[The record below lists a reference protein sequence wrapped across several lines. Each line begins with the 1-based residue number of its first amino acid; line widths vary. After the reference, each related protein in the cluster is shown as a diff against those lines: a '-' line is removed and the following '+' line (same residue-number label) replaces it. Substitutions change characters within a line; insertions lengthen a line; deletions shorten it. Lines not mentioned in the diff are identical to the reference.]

1 MNELLASNKTLE
13 IHDAVV
19 NGQLLRNIPTRLIFV
34 ANKTERD
41 NSLGNI
47 EAGTFVLT
55 FDLSNVW
62 IRNGDT
68 SATGDNAYESIKEG
82 A

>member
-1 MNELLASNKTLE
+1 MTELPASNKTLE

-34 ANKTERD
+34 ANKTER
-41 NSLGNI
+41 NALTNI

-62 IRNGDT
+62 IRNG
-68 SATGDNAYESIKEG
+68 SVNATGDNAYESIKEG

>member
-1 MNELLASNKTLE
+1 MIELPASNKTLE

-19 NGQLLRNIPTRLIFV
+19 DGQLLRNIPTRLIFV
-34 ANKTERD
+34 ANKTER
-41 NSLGNI
+41 NALTNI

-62 IRNGDT
+62 IRNGNV

>member
-1 MNELLASNKTLE
+1 MIELPASNKTLE

-34 ANKTERD
+34 ANKTER
-41 NSLGNI
+41 NALTNI

-55 FDLSNVW
+55 FDLRNVW
-62 IRNGDT
+62 IRNGNVG
-68 SATGDNAYESIKEG
+68 ATGDNAYESIKEE

>member
-1 MNELLASNKTLE
+1 MIELPASNKTLE

-19 NGQLLRNIPTRLIFV
+19 NGQLLRNIPTRVIFV
-34 ANKTERD
+34 ANKTER
-41 NSLGNI
+41 NALENI

-55 FDLSNVW
+55 YDVKNVW
-62 IRNGDT
+62 VRNGAAD
-68 SATGDNAYESIKEG
+68 ATGDNAYSSIKAE